1 MKHTYPTIA
10 IHLLAAA
17 LCAAAP
23 QVAGQQNLPNRPA
36 IDGADFPPPAGF
48 REPGARLLS
57 DLPGELVELAPTQ
70 PPVLESDLNQAGY
83 VEPYPYELLPADWT
97 ELEDGGRVWAIE
109 FRSIDAFALRLRLA
123 GPFGHDGLLLRVYD
137 PASGSAFGP
146 FRSPHVDEEGG
157 WWSTIIF
164 GDTIGLEFHVP
175 PGAALPPELPLIESV
190 AHYYEGPEPG
200 TADGCSMLDV
210 ACFSEWR
217 TSEALAVCMLAWVDG
232 GVAGFCSG
240 ALFNRSPADGAPLVM
255 TANHCLGNQT
265 RANDAAYVWRYQNS
279 TCAGT
284 PPNPNTLAR
293 SEGSL
298 LLRAH
303 TDSDWNLVGLYE
315 PPAES
320 RYLGWDS
327 SFWVSFA
334 DCTGIHH
341 PSGTQ
346 KRISFGEN
354 TGANYGQF
362 CDQQGQN
369 CFWVHT
375 WGVAWDDGTTLPG
388 SSGSPIMDVNRR
400 VRGTLTGSLNACTSY
415 YGRFAMAYDDLEP
428 FINNMASP
436 VYVDFAYRGFERGTL
451 GQPFNGVYEAS
462 FCVREGDT
470 LRIRAGTYRDR
481 CTIWRPMKLTSTGGL
496 VRIGP

>member
-1 MKHTYPTIA
+1 MRHATILIMMTCIGLRELPSA
-10 IHLLAAA
+10 FAQ
-17 LCAAAP
+17 AAP
-23 QVAGQQNLPNRPA
+23 QASQTGRPA
-36 IDGADFPPPAGF
+36 IDGGDFPPTPGF
-48 REPGARLLS
+48 REAGARILP
-57 DLPGELVELAPTQ
+57 DQPGELVELPPTQ
-70 PPVLESDLNQAGY
+70 RPPAETDINQSGY
-83 VEPYPYELLPADWT
+83 VEPYPYELLPDWI
-97 ELEDGGRVWAIE
+97 ELEDGGRVGAIE

-123 GPFGHDGLLLRVYD
+123 GPFGDGLLLRVYD

-146 FRSPHVDEEGG
+146 FRTPHLDDDGG
-157 WWSTIIF
+157 WWTTIIF

-175 PGAALPPELPLIESV
+175 PGAALPAALPLVESV
-190 AHYYEGPEPG
+190 ACYYEGPEPG
-200 TADGCSMLDV
+200 TADGCALLDV
-210 ACFSEWR
+210 ACYSEWR
-217 TSEALAVCMLAWVDG
+217 SSEALAVCMLAWVDG

-284 PPNPNTLAR
+284 PPNPNNLAR

-327 SFWVSFA
+327 SFWISFA

-341 PSGTQ
+341 PSGTH

-354 TGANYGQF
+354 TGALYGQF

-369 CFWVHT
+369 CFWAHT
-375 WGVAWDDGTTLPG
+375 WGVAWDSGTIRPG

-400 VRGTLTGSLNACTSY
+400 VRGTLTGSLSDCNAY
-415 YGRFAMAYDDLEP
+415 YGRFAMAYDDLAP

-436 VYVDFAYRGFERGTL
+436 VYVDFAWRGFERGSSAE
-451 GQPFNGVYEAS
+451 PFNAVYEAS
-462 FCVREGDT
+462 FCARQGDT
-470 LRIRAGTYRDR
+470 IRIRAGTYRDR

-496 VRIGP
+496 VRIGQ